1 MRLNEVL
8 ALVAFVAV
16 GAGSPGPN
24 NTLLMASGISFGFR
38 RTVPHVVGTCLGIA
52 ALILIARTGVGVVVT
67 AEPRVQFVLKVV
79 ASVYLGYLAARLAGG
94 VTLDPATSTEPFT
107 VPHAVAFQFV
117 NPKAWIFAL
126 ALVAI
131 FVEDAGSGIVTAA
144 ITLAV
149 VGVVVAA
156 VAAAWALGGN
166 ALRRRLEGARARRAA
181 GIVLG
186 ALLLISVVLL
196 WL

>member
-8 ALVAFVAV
+8 ALVVFVAV

-38 RTVPHVVGTCLGIA
+38 RTTPHVIGTILGIV
-52 ALILIARTGVGVVVT
+52 ALILVARTGVGVVVT
-67 AEPRVQFVLKVV
+67 AEPRVQLGLKIV
-79 ASVYLGYLAARLAGG
+79 ASAYLVYLATRLASG
-94 VTLDPATSTEPFT
+94 VSLDPATSTRPFT
-107 VPHAVAFQFV
+107 IPHALAFQFV

-131 FVEDAGSGIVTAA
+131 FVEGRGSAVGAA
-144 ITLAV
+144 LTLAV
-149 VGVVVAA
+149 VA
-156 VAAAWALGGN
+156 VAVAVTASAWALGGN
-166 ALRRRLEGARARRAA
+166 ALRRRLEGRRARRVA
-181 GIVLG
+181 GLVLG
-186 ALLLISVVLL
+186 ALLLVSVMLL